1 MAEALIPSREEMTS
15 QVAEMTPAAVLATV
29 CRFVSATQTKAEKTD
44 GSTIFEN
51 KVGVSKVHAKRCAR
65 LLNQVKRGGPVSP
78 ADIQYARK
86 IAVHYRR
93 QIFELGL
100 IAYD

>member
-1 MAEALIPSREEMTS
+1 MTCALIPTREEMTAK
-15 QVAEMTPAAVLATV
+15 VAEMPTAAVLATF
-29 CRFVSATQTKAEKTD
+29 CRFVSATQTIEEQNV

-51 KVGVSKVHAKRCAR
+51 KVGVSKVHAKRSAR
-65 LLNQVKRGGPVSP
+65 LLNQVKRGGPVSS
-78 ADIQYARK
+78 ADIQYATK
-86 IAVHYRR
+86 IVVHYRR